1 VGQPF
6 HRDVTIREAV
16 FYDPVAFLAAIFFLF
31 VILCLFSIIAYVGW
45 FGGHPVRES
54 PSEIFL
60 GLLLIAGLVVA
71 VLRLRVSRIT
81 QALRNGEVVAA
92 EVLRGFAHQY
102 FVILLVQYTVHGE
115 RIQKQVWLPNT
126 KRPRALAKERRV
138 ILAARLEK
146 PKAVVVRDLY
156 VE

>member
-6 HRDVTIREAV
+6 HRDVSIREAIS
-16 FYDPVAFLAAIFFLF
+16 YDLVAFLAVILFLF

-45 FGGHPVRES
+45 FGSHPQRES

-71 VLRLRVSRIT
+71 VLRFRVSRIT
-81 QALRNGEVVAA
+81 EVLRNGEVVGA
-92 EVLRGFAHQY
+92 EVLRGFPHQY
-102 FVILLVQYTVHGE
+102 FVILLVQYTVNGKI
-115 RIQKQVWLPNT
+115 IQKQVWLPNT
-126 KRPRALAKERRV
+126 KRPRALAKEAQV
-138 ILAARLEK
+138 LLTVRLEK

-156 VE
+156 VQ

>member
-1 VGQPF
+1 MGRPF
-6 HRDVTIREAV
+6 HRDVAIREAV
-16 FYDPVAFLAAIFFLF
+16 SCDLVAFLAAIFFLF

-45 FGGHPVRES
+45 FGGHPMRES
-54 PSEIFL
+54 PSEIVL
-60 GLLLIAGLVVA
+60 GLTLITGVIAA
-71 VLRLRVSRIT
+71 VLRFRVSRIT

-115 RIQKQVWLPNT
+115 LIQKQVWLPNT
-126 KRPRALAKERRV
+126 KRPRALAKEKRV
-138 ILAARLEK
+138 SLAARLER

-156 VE
+156 VK